1 MWLFMCLASDRE
13 QEAHHRGRGSDGAY
27 LIGVQRQGNGRQ
39 YWFAGAH
46 AAPDLADA
54 VAGDI
59 CALERL
65 NQAAIDLLAK
75 SNGNT

>member
-27 LIGVQRQGNGRQ
+27 LIGVQRVGP
-39 YWFAGAH
+39 WFADAH